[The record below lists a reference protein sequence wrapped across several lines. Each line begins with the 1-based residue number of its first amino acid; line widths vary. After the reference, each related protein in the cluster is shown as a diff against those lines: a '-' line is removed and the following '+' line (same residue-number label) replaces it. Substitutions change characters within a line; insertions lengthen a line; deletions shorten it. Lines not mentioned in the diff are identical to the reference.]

1 MKVIRTIPV
10 LLYAVASLSACQ
22 GPSKKELELVNT
34 RRADSLSTMRNELL
48 DQMIIGTGFVTEIN
62 HELSKARSL
71 GSPGKQLQPSAE
83 LTDAS
88 EERKQVVARI
98 IQLVSRLNEVTSRLA
113 LARSQM
119 IEKDSTFA
127 AKIAAYELTVAEVNQ
142 AAEKQRIEL
151 QSVIDAQTIKIASLT
166 KSVDTLTGVVSH
178 LTTDQNA
185 VYFVVGTRAELLK
198 KGVLVA
204 EGAKRFLVA
213 GSRTLVPSRE
223 LDPGVFTKLD
233 RLTDSTIFLPV
244 GEYKIVSRQ
253 NAAYTTPSSLKG
265 GRILGALKIEQP
277 ERFWSTSRFLIIV
290 RA

>member
-1 MKVIRTIPV
+1 
-10 LLYAVASLSACQ
+10 
-22 GPSKKELELVNT
+22 
-34 RRADSLSTMRNELL
+34 MRNELL
-48 DQMIIGTGFVTEIN
+48 DQMIVGTGFVNEIN

-71 GSPGKQLQPSAE
+71 GTGGGGKPLQPDAE
-83 LTDAS
+83 LTDSA

-119 IEKDSTFA
+119 TEKDSTFA
-127 AKIAAYELTVAEVNQ
+127 AKIAAYELTVAKVNQ
-142 AAEKQRIEL
+142 AAEKQRVEL
-151 QSVIDAQTIKIASLT
+151 QSVIDEQTVKIASLT
-166 KSVDTLTGVVSH
+166 KSVDTLTGVVTH
-178 LTTDQNA
+178 LTGDQNA
-185 VYFVVGTRAELLK
+185 VYFVVGTRAELMK

-204 EGAKRFLVA
+204 EGTKRFLVA
-213 GSRTLVPSRE
+213 GSRTLVPARE
-223 LDPGVFTKLD
+223 LDPEVFTKLD
-233 RLTDSTIFLPV
+233 RMTDSTIFLPI

-265 GRILGALKIEQP
+265 GRIVGALKIEQP